1 MIMILFV
8 GTVLV
13 LISAAITDVRFRK
26 IPNIL
31 ILILAIFQTLYV
43 LVSKF
48 ALNTPLLSGSLIVEK
63 IFAAAAVFLFL
74 YPFFKIGGL
83 GAGDVKLLTLTVL
96 SVKEPLIFLMI
107 VFSIGALFSV
117 ITLFSKLEFNNRG
130 HKVVHMALPILI
142 GYLATYLPCF
152 A

>member
-1 MIMILFV
+1 MILFA

-13 LISAAITDVRFRK
+13 LISAAITDVRQGK

-43 LVSKF
+43 LFSKF
-48 ALNTPLLSGSLIVEK
+48 VLNTPSISGTLILER
-63 IFAAAAVFLFL
+63 IGAAAAVFLLL
-74 YPFFKIGGL
+74 YPFFELGGL

-96 SVKEPLIFLMI
+96 SVKDPLLFMLI
-107 VFSIGALFSV
+107 VFSIGALISV
-117 ITLFSKLEFNNRG
+117 ITLFSKLEFNNKR
-130 HKVVHMALPILI
+130 HKIVHMALPILI
-142 GYLATYLPCF
+142 GYLAAYLPCF